1 MLISAFQR
9 TTAKQPNP
17 FVVWAR
23 IPRGL
28 VWKYWRENVL
38 AESSVL
44 ILNVFKLQCWVKC
57 SIKGTAYSPSMLHL
71 KDSSER
77 LYKSQRLIKNHTWHQ
92 WNTFSSSSSSS
103 ATDMFSCKKEERD
116 RERMRL
122 RHTWAMEHF
131 LNKHLVMKPSLVYTP
146 PLGEALLP

>member
-1 MLISAFQR
+1 MLISPFQR

-28 VWKYWRENVL
+28 VRKYWRENGL

-44 ILNVFKLQCWVKC
+44 ILNVFKLQFWVKC
-57 SIKGTAYSPSMLHL
+57 SIKGTAYSPSMQHP
-71 KDSSER
+71 KDR
-77 LYKSQRLIKNHTWHQ
+77 FYKSQRLIKNHICGTGEIPFHPRPHPQ
-92 WNTFSSSSSSS
+92 PQTCSP
-103 ATDMFSCKKEERD
+103 AKEGERD
-116 RERMRL
+116 REQMRL

-131 LNKHLVMKPSLVYTP
+131 LNKHLVMKPSPVCTP